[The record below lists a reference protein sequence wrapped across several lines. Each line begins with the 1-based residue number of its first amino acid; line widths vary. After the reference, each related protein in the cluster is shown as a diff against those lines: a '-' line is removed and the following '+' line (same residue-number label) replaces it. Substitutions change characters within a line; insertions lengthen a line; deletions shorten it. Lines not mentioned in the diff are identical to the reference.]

1 MTSEV
6 LDNLRITRQIEI
18 SSLKCDLLDLT
29 GDEAKRMER
38 VRRMRERLTLLSD
51 CIESDYKEV
60 SAVLKRRERE
70 IERQRIQTRI
80 SDLKAEIRDLEA
92 KL

>member
-18 SSLKCDLLDLT
+18 QSIKCDLLDLT
-29 GDEAKRMER
+29 GDDGKRMER
-38 VRRMRERLTLLSD
+38 VRRMRERLSFLSD

-60 SAVLKRRERE
+60 SAVLRRRERE
-70 IERQRIQTRI
+70 LEKQKIQAKI
-80 SDLKAEIRDLEA
+80 SELKAEIAELEGR
-92 KL
+92 L